1 MTPLDPIADAEAAAF
16 NVWQKAAW
24 TRSYLERGR
33 RFVGLSDEAL
43 GAGWVQAFRALVF
56 SIETS
61 PDKLQA
67 TKDFTAELNLRG
79 LPMPVESAP
88 DAVAAAV
95 REIREGG
102 PDDPG
107 VLAVIRAWRLAR
119 ARPSH

>member
-1 MTPLDPIADAEAAAF
+1 MMPLDAITDAAAAAF

-43 GAGWVQAFRALVF
+43 GAEWVQAFRALVF

-61 PDKLQA
+61 PNKLQA

-79 LPMPVESAP
+79 LPMPVESVS

-95 REIREGG
+95 SEIRERG